1 MARKAIV
8 VKQQRKLS
16 KFLRDKGAGRTPR
29 FPTRV
34 YNRCNLCGRKKGFM
48 RFFGICRICFRELA
62 INGDI
67 PGITKSSW

>member
-1 MARKAIV
+1 MARKALV
-8 VKQQRKLS
+8 VKQKRKLAEY
-16 KFLRDKGAGRTPR
+16 LRAKSRGKKPV

-34 YNRCNLCGRKKGFM
+34 YNRCNLCGRKRGFM

-62 INGDI
+62 VEGDI